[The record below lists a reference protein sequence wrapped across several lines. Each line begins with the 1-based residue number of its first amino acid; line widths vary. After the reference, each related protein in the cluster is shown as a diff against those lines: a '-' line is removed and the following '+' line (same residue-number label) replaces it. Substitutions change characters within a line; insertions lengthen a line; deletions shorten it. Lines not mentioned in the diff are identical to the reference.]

1 MDQREP
7 VEQTKN
13 ETINKTSPIS
23 DIDQLCNLID
33 ESTFGGCVQGSSY
46 KSSNL
51 SLRFRSVPSC
61 QVKAF
66 RSSRLKRLNSSS
78 ISKIQEEGDYDDDD
92 DNNNIHEK
100 VSCRSLVPYTRR
112 TFSMRFSLSSPSLL
126 NRFRS
131 LSTCHFPQS
140 RRNSHL
146 SSNIRSHHIRYSSP
160 TTLTLFRTKSILPA
174 IVEEES
180 NIDNSLS
187 SPTTS
192 QSQLSCTIVDTRR
205 PTANSCNVEE
215 LAAYLDNFLYLPKS
229 LSGAAELMYT

>member
-1 MDQREP
+1 M
-7 VEQTKN
+7 N
-13 ETINKTSPIS
+13 
-23 DIDQLCNLID
+23 
-33 ESTFGGCVQGSSY
+33 

-66 RSSRLKRLNSSS
+66 RSSRLKRLHTNS
-78 ISKIQEEGDYDDDD
+78 IPKIDEEEADGD
-92 DNNNIHEK
+92 K
-100 VSCRSLVPYTRR
+100 TSCRSLVPYTRR
-112 TFSMRFSLSSPSLL
+112 TFSMRFSLPPSSLL

-131 LSTCHFPQS
+131 LSTCHFPQI

-146 SSNIRSHHIRYSSP
+146 SSNLRSHHLRYSSP
-160 TTLTLFRTKSILPA
+160 GTITLFRTKSILPA
-174 IVEEES
+174 IVEEDHQQT
-180 NIDNSLS
+180 IDNTL
-187 SPTTS
+187 PTTTTTS

-205 PTANSCNVEE
+205 PPGNSCNVEE

>member
-1 MDQREP
+1 MDQRES
-7 VEQTKN
+7 VEQ
-13 ETINKTSPIS
+13 NKTLPIS

-33 ESTFGGCVQGSSY
+33 ESTLGGSIQGSSY

-51 SLRFRSVPSC
+51 SLRFRSVPTC

-78 ISKIQEEGDYDDDD
+78 ISKIQEQQEENDDD
-92 DNNNIHEK
+92 DNNDVTEK
-100 VSCRSLVPYTRR
+100 VSCRSLVPYARR
-112 TFSMRFSLSSPSLL
+112 TLSMRFSLSSPSLL

-131 LSTCHFPQS
+131 LSTCHFPQT
-140 RRNSHL
+140 RRNTHL

-160 TTLTLFRTKSILPA
+160 TTITLFRTKSILPS
-174 IVEEES
+174 IIEEES
-180 NIDNSLS
+180 NIDNHS
-187 SPTTS
+187 SSQSQS

-205 PTANSCNVEE
+205 PAANSCNVEE

>member
-1 MDQREP
+1 MDQREL
-7 VEQTKN
+7 VEEIKKDS
-13 ETINKTSPIS
+13 INKTSSIS

-33 ESTFGGCVQGSSY
+33 ESTFGGYIQGSSN

-51 SLRFRSVPSC
+51 SLKFRSVPSC

-78 ISKIQEEGDYDDDD
+78 SSPISKVDEEE
-92 DNNNIHEK
+92 DNNEK
-100 VSCRSLVPYTRR
+100 SSCRSLVPYTRR
-112 TFSMRFSLSSPSLL
+112 TFSMRFSLSSSSLL

-131 LSTCHFPQS
+131 LSTCHFPQT

-146 SSNIRSHHIRYSSP
+146 SSNLRSHHIRYSAP
-160 TTLTLFRTKSILPA
+160 GTITLFRTQSILPA
-174 IVEEES
+174 IVEEET
-180 NIDNSLS
+180 NIDNPS
-187 SPTTS
+187 STTATS

>member
-1 MDQREP
+1 MDQRELL
-7 VEQTKN
+7 EQTEK
-13 ETINKTSPIS
+13 ETINKTSSIS

-33 ESTFGGCVQGSSY
+33 ESTFGGCVQGSSS

-78 ISKIQEEGDYDDDD
+78 ISKVQEEVDGDDT
-92 DNNNIHEK
+92 EK

-160 TTLTLFRTKSILPA
+160 TTITLFRTKSILPS

-180 NIDNSLS
+180 NIDNRSP
-187 SPTTS
+187 SPTPS

>member
-1 MDQREP
+1 MFR
-7 VEQTKN
+7 
-13 ETINKTSPIS
+13 
-23 DIDQLCNLID
+23 
-33 ESTFGGCVQGSSY
+33 SSN

-66 RSSRLKRLNSSS
+66 RSSRLKRLKTSS
-78 ISKIQEEGDYDDDD
+78 ISKIEEEEDC
-92 DNNNIHEK
+92 EK
-100 VSCRSLVPYTRR
+100 SSCRSLIPYTRR
-112 TFSMRFSLSSPSLL
+112 TFSMRFSLSTPSLL

-146 SSNIRSHHIRYSSP
+146 SSNLRSHHIRYSP
-160 TTLTLFRTKSILPA
+160 PGTITLFRTKSILPA
-174 IVEEES
+174 IVEEET
-180 NIDNSLS
+180 NIDNLSSSLS
-187 SPTTS
+187 STTTTS

>member
-1 MDQREP
+1 MIIFR
-7 VEQTKN
+7 
-13 ETINKTSPIS
+13 
-23 DIDQLCNLID
+23 
-33 ESTFGGCVQGSSY
+33 SSN

-66 RSSRLKRLNSSS
+66 RSSRLKRLHTSS
-78 ISKIQEEGDYDDDD
+78 ISKVQEEEEEQEQDC
-92 DNNNIHEK
+92 EK
-100 VSCRSLVPYTRR
+100 SSCRSLIPYTRR
-112 TFSMRFSLSSPSLL
+112 TFSMRFSLSSPSFLH
-126 NRFRS
+126 RFRS
-131 LSTCHFPQS
+131 LSTCHFPPS

-146 SSNIRSHHIRYSSP
+146 SSNFRSHHIRYSSP
-160 TTLTLFRTKSILPA
+160 GTITLFRTKSILPD
-174 IVEEES
+174 IVEEET
-180 NIDNSLS
+180 NIDNPSLLS
-187 SPTTS
+187 SSSSSSSTATS

>member
-1 MDQREP
+1 MDQRES
-7 VEQTKN
+7 VEETKKD
-13 ETINKTSPIS
+13 TINKTSSIS

-33 ESTFGGCVQGSSY
+33 ESTFGGCLQGSSN

-66 RSSRLKRLNSSS
+66 RSSRLKRLHTSS
-78 ISKIQEEGDYDDDD
+78 ISKIEEEE
-92 DNNNIHEK
+92 NNCEK
-100 VSCRSLVPYTRR
+100 TSCRSLIPYTRR

-160 TTLTLFRTKSILPA
+160 GTITLFRTKSILPA
-174 IVEEES
+174 IVEEEI
-180 NIDNSLS
+180 NIDNSS
-187 SPTTS
+187 TTTTTTTS